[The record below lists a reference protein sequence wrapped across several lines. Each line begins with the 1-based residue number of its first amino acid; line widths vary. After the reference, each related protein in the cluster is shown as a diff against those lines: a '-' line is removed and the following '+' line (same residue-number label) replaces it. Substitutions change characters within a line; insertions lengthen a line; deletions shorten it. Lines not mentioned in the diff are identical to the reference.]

1 MKKCQLNVKDSR
13 ITLSSALTPHF
24 GYELE
29 AGVGCTFTLDF
40 GKILSVF
47 YSLGMKDELPEKL
60 SLSSKLQLQRGIN
73 KYSDKLAFYCNVC
86 SISVPRNQ
94 SFLHGLLDKCIFEV
108 NTKKATFP
116 RDGIFHPKVWFLLY
130 TPTANNESAQPYI
143 KVIVSSQNLSKSSNL
158 DYAVAMEAAVN
169 DKPSNESR
177 NRTKPFIDWLNYLDR
192 FTPEGKKDV
201 LEKLK
206 DSISRSDGLNLDYNG
221 VYSNSWHIPLGISEE
236 YKSEKLDLLKSK
248 EKDWLIV
255 VSPFLGEDFIN
266 QITNNGAVSEQ
277 SSLLTRQSSLT
288 PNICSC
294 FTNTYGLRSILSNN
308 ELIGESDQ
316 SELDDSES
324 ESVDG
329 DIPHYRDIH
338 AKMYIY
344 RSGGQNMFLTGS
356 ANATRQA
363 FNDNVEF
370 MLQLEL
376 PNTVRSVTYESLC
389 EELFQLNEDG
399 KLASNSPF
407 EEIEL
412 SEDANANQDP
422 DDNFYK
428 ILKRRYLCEK
438 ILGAEV
444 EQEGDKY
451 TIIVRTS
458 EPFESS
464 TTIAPLNARDS
475 AVELTAPETR
485 ITGLSAEQLS
495 NFYIIT
501 TPDDRFIKIIETE
514 NLPLAERDKAVVNS
528 IIESKTD
535 FYKMIELILADVP
548 ASAIA
553 QWDINHADNEY
564 ISSHERKDS
573 YIPKGIYERFLE
585 AAVSNLGSIDELKR
599 LIESVSEDK
608 ADSKLVKMVETFQSA
623 LNNAEKQQ

>member
-40 GKILSVF
+40 GTILSVF

-169 DKPSNESR
+169 DKPTNESR
-177 NRTKPFIDWLNYLDR
+177 NRTKPFIDWLDYLDR
-192 FTPEGKKDV
+192 FTPEGKKNNI
-201 LEKLK
+201 EKLK
-206 DSISRSDGLNLDYNG
+206 DSISRSEGLKLDYNG
-221 VYSNSWHIPLGISEE
+221 VYSNGRHFPLGISEE
-236 YKSEKLDLLKSK
+236 YGKNRVAMLDC

-266 QITNNGAVSEQ
+266 TITNNGAVSER

-288 PNICSC
+288 PNICNRFSKV
-294 FTNTYGLRSILSNN
+294 YGLRSILGNN
-308 ELIGESDQ
+308 ELLGEADQ
-316 SELDDSES
+316 SESDDGES
-324 ESVDG
+324 ESDDG
-329 DIPHYRDIH
+329 EIPHYRDIH

-344 RSGGQNMFLTGS
+344 RSGGQNIFLTGS

-376 PNTVRSVTYESLC
+376 PQRAVSYESIC
-389 EELFQLNEDG
+389 EELFQVNEDG
-399 KLASNSPF
+399 KLALNSPF

-412 SEDANANQDP
+412 NENTGQETDVNE
-422 DDNFYK
+422 YK
-428 ILKRRYLCEK
+428 VLKRRDLCEK

-444 EQEGDKY
+444 EQDGDKY
-451 TIIVRTS
+451 AIIVRTS

-475 AVELTAPETR
+475 TVELTAPETR

-501 TPDDRFIKIIETE
+501 TPDDRFIKIIETK

-553 QWDINHADNEY
+553 QWEINHVDNEY
-564 ISSHERKDS
+564 DSHERKDS

-585 AAVSNLGSIDELKR
+585 AAVSNLGSIEELKR

-608 ADSKLVKMVETFQSA
+608 ADGKLVKMVETFQSA